1 MLSFVPFVVSGA
13 LAGALSGT
21 DTGCLSAS
29 CRFGAGKRAGRER
42 YEKVKGLPPYVPD
55 VWRQALRFCF
65 RSDDSLFG
73 HAAGHFHETRDVGSL
88 HVVDVAVGLGSE
100 FEAGVVIDD
109 MISCSR
115 RSTSSRPQFIFIAF

>member
-1 MLSFVPFVVSGA
+1 MPDAVNGTKESNRMLSFVPFVVSGA

-55 VWRQALRFCF
+55 DGGKPCGFVSDQTIPCSAMLRATFMKPAMLAPF
-65 RSDDSLFG
+65 
-73 HAAGHFHETRDVGSL
+73 
-88 HVVDVAVGLGSE
+88 
-100 FEAGVVIDD
+100 
-109 MISCSR
+109 M
-115 RSTSSRPQFIFIAF
+115 